1 MKISINRSHVNKMP
15 ANAGPEWWRAYN
27 GAFENEEIEAA
38 DVLMFACLG
47 WAYCAQHD
55 GYRKVANFTAAQ
67 HLDLDFDDGSRN
79 IYQLAGDPFIA
90 RYASFLYETASSTAD
105 HPKVRVFF
113 ELDQPITDATKYKLL
128 RDSLLARYPTADRAH
143 RDVCRLA
150 FGSKNCLYGWLGN
163 VLPLQTAENELI
175 KPYQTAQQQTAAQVR
190 PAATGAPITQ
200 PSDQQTAAFL
210 RGKLDYLL
218 GQVRA
223 APDGQKY
230 HTLQRVAFTLGGYVA
245 SGCYSR
251 FDVAN
256 RLYDAIRAN
265 PNNVKSLA
273 TAETCINA
281 ALDAGQAQPLY
292 VDAASL
298 ATNEPPPATAP
309 QVDRTWQTAVSVGS
323 YFNWVA
329 EKKTAVWAG
338 AE

>member
-15 ANAGPEWWRAYN
+15 QDAGPEWWRAYN
-27 GAFENEEIEAA
+27 GAFENEEIDAA

-47 WAYCAQHD
+47 WAYCAQVD

-113 ELDQPITDATKYKLL
+113 ELDQPITDAAKYKLL
-128 RDSLLARYPTADRAH
+128 RDSLLARFPTADRAH

-163 VLPLQTAENELI
+163 VLTLETAVNELV
-175 KPYQTAQQQTAAQVR
+175 KPYQAAQQQTAVQQQKTAVS
-190 PAATGAPITQ
+190 GAISQ
-200 PSDQQTAAFL
+200 PSDNLLGAFL

-218 GQVRA
+218 DQVRA

-230 HTLQRVAFTLGGYVA
+230 YTLQRVAFTLGGYVA
-245 SGCYSR
+245 TGYYSGP
-251 FDVAN
+251 DIAN
-256 RLYDAIRAN
+256 HLYNAIRAN

-273 TAETCINA
+273 AAETCINA
-281 ALDAGQAQPLY
+281 ALTAGQGRPLY
-292 VDAASL
+292 VDLSGIETSQTAVSAA
-298 ATNEPPPATAP
+298 
-309 QVDRTWQTAVSVGS
+309 QVDDTWQTAVSGGAYS
-323 YFNWVA
+323 NWVTSKRA
-329 EKKTAVWAG
+329 AVWAG
-338 AE
+338 VE

>member
-27 GAFENEEIEAA
+27 GAFENEEIDAA

-55 GYRKVANFTAAQ
+55 GYRKVANFTAGQ
-67 HLDLDFDDGSRN
+67 HLDLDFDDGSKT

-143 RDVCRLA
+143 RDICRLA
-150 FGSKNCLYGWLGN
+150 FGSKDCLYGWLGN
-163 VLPLQTAENELI
+163 VLDLQTAENELI
-175 KPYQTAQQQTAAQVR
+175 KPYQAAQQQTAVGAQ
-190 PAATGAPITQ
+190 PAAAGEPIGDNLQ
-200 PSDQQTAAFL
+200 AAFL

-218 GQVRA
+218 DQVRA

-230 HTLQRVAFTLGGYVA
+230 YTLQRIAFTLGGYVA
-245 SGCYSR
+245 GGYYSAS
-251 FDVAN
+251 DIAN
-256 RLYDAIRAN
+256 HLYNAIRAN

-273 TAETCINA
+273 AAENCINA
-281 ALDAGQAQPLY
+281 ALDAGQGRPLY
-292 VDAASL
+292 LDLSNIVNQEPAAV
-298 ATNEPPPATAP
+298 AAA
-309 QVDRTWQTAVSVGS
+309 QVDNSWQTAVSGGAYS
-323 YFNWVA
+323 SWITDKRA
-329 EKKTAVWAG
+329 AVWAG
-338 AE
+338 VE